1 MDNTDSNQR
10 DILLAE
16 DDSDDVFLFQLALKE
31 MPFPINMRHAENGE
45 VLFTLLKQYIP
56 ELLFLDIH
64 MPCKDGVSCI
74 IEIRKNREYDN
85 LPVVMYTSHATENY
99 VDDCFRNGANM
110 YMVKSK
116 TFKELVENLK
126 TIFSF
131 DWKKQMF
138 YPPKQ
143 QFVLS

>member
-1 MDNTDSNQR
+1 MDKVDNVNMEV
-10 DILLAE
+10 LLAE
-16 DDSDDVFLFQLALKE
+16 DDQDDVLLFQLALKE
-31 MPFPINMRHAENGE
+31 MTFPTHLRHAENGE

-56 ELLFLDIH
+56 DLLFLDIH

-74 IEIRKNREYDN
+74 IEIRKNKEYDN
-85 LPVVMYTSHATENY
+85 LPVVMYTSHSTENY
-99 VDDCFRNGANM
+99 IDDCFRNGANL
-110 YMVKSK
+110 YLIKNK
-116 TFKELVENLK
+116 TFRELVENLR